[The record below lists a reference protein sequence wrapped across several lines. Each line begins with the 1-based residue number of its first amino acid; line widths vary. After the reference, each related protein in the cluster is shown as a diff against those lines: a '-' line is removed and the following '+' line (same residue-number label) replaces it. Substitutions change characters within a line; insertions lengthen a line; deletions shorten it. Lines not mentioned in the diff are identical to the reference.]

1 MWGDK
6 MNVAVSIR
14 LAIEFAKLRCRDESG
29 AVTVEWVV
37 LTSAVV
43 ALAAGV
49 GSLLVGDGDGTVL
62 QAIRTLLNSVMDQ
75 AASVSSGDGSGL

>member
-1 MWGDK
+1 MHMADG
-6 MNVAVSIR
+6 IR
-14 LAIEFAKLRCRDESG
+14 LAIKFLGLRCRDESG

-62 QAIRTLLNSVMDQ
+62 QALHTLLDRVMDE
-75 AASVSSGDGSGL
+75 AAGAAGGDGTGL

>member
-1 MWGDK
+1 MWGNK
-6 MNVAVSIR
+6 MNVAVCIR
-14 LAIEFAKLRCRDESG
+14 WAIETAKSRCRDECG

-49 GSLLVGDGDGTVL
+49 GSLLVGDGDDTVL

-75 AASVSSGDGSGL
+75 AAGVSGGEGSGL

>member
-1 MWGDK
+1 MH
-6 MNVAVSIR
+6 MVVCAR
-14 LAIEFAKLRCRDESG
+14 LAIKAIKLHCEGESG

-49 GSLLVGDGDGTVL
+49 GSLLVGDGNDTVL
-62 QAIRTLLNSVMDQ
+62 QALHTLLTSAMDE
-75 AASVSSGDGSGL
+75 AAGVSGSGDTGL